1 MITIKAQL
9 VAKEKDLLNYTTY
22 VFKCLENNIPFGH
35 NYKMMTRCPNWD
47 HRDIDIGE
55 KGFVEFEE
63 VNAGDKWYNPQTE
76 TFEHYK
82 YTNIYFIKFVKEVD
96 SSTKDILL

>member
-1 MITIKAQL
+1 MSSDLSNLKNCERCNKETNTFIMSMFNTQMICIDCKD
-9 VAKEKDLLNYTTY
+9 KEKKNPRYELA
-22 VFKCLENNIPFGH
+22 
-35 NYKMMTRCPNWD
+35 R
-47 HRDIDIGE
+47 
-55 KGFVEFEE
+55 FVEFEE

-96 SSTKDILL
+96 SSIKDILL